1 MVLTAVAR
9 MRLIK
14 QLLKIVSILVLIA
27 GVGTLYVLNRGGV
40 FRKIEPHFAGS
51 CESLPLDASAEDMT
65 VDRERGLVYISYLD
79 RQALIQGQGKAEG
92 SVQGTIMRL
101 DLNRS
106 PLVLEEALI
115 DKPAHL
121 RTHGL
126 SLYIDPAG
134 RRSLF
139 VINHPLN
146 RGTEPELVE
155 AFDEVEP
162 GRFKHRETFA
172 SPLFNSPNDMAAV
185 GPRQFYVANDKV
197 LKGGIAAGLQ
207 QLGIGASPLT
217 YFDGTEARVVAGDI
231 ASGGGI
237 NVSADGSELY
247 VSETSAQ
254 RLRVFRRNP
263 ADGSVSEQ
271 ERIPVPTS
279 PDNIDVAADGSL
291 WVTGHA
297 NTLKLIQ
304 HFITGSPAPTQV
316 LRVVPDGSG
325 GPAVEEI
332 YLNAGEQIS
341 AGSVGVT
348 YGKKLLIGSI
358 TARQILVCEQA

>member
-1 MVLTAVAR
+1 
-9 MRLIK
+9 MRFIK
-14 QLLKIVSILVLIA
+14 LLLKIIGVLVLVA
-27 GVGTLYVLNRGGV
+27 GLGTLYVLNRGGA
-40 FRKIEPHFAGS
+40 FRKIEPHFAGT

-65 VDRERGLVYISYLD
+65 VDRERGLVYVSYLD
-79 RQALIQGQGKAEG
+79 RQALIKGEGKAPG

-106 PLVLEEALI
+106 PLVLEDALL

-134 RRSLF
+134 KRSLF

-146 RGTEPELVE
+146 RGTDPELVE
-155 AFDEVEP
+155 VFDEVEP
-162 GRFKHRETFA
+162 GQFRHRETFA

-197 LKGGIAAGLQ
+197 LRGGLAAALQ

-217 YFDGTEARVVAGDI
+217 YFDGTTARVVRDDI
-231 ASGGGI
+231 ASAGGI
-237 NVSADGSELY
+237 NVSADGSTLY

-254 RLRVFRRNP
+254 RMRVLERNP
-263 ADGSVSEQ
+263 SDGSVTEKA
-271 ERIPVPTS
+271 RIAVPTS
-279 PDNIDVAADGSL
+279 PDNVDVAADGSL

-304 HFITGSPAPTQV
+304 HFINGSPAPTQV
-316 LRVVPDGSG
+316 LRVVPDSSG
-325 GPAVEEI
+325 GAVIDEI

-358 TARQILVCEQA
+358 TDRQILVCEQT

>member
-1 MVLTAVAR
+1 

-14 QLLKIVSILVLIA
+14 QIFKLLGVLVLVA
-27 GVGTLYVLNRGGV
+27 GVGTLYVLNRGGA
-40 FRKIEPHFAGS
+40 FRKLEPHFAGN
-51 CESLPLDASAEDMT
+51 CESLPLDASAEDMQ
-65 VDRERGLVYISYLD
+65 VDRERGFVYISHLD
-79 RQALIQGQGKAEG
+79 RQALIKGEGKAPG
-92 SVQGTIMRL
+92 SVQGTIMRI

-106 PLVLEEALI
+106 PLAIEDALV

-134 RRSLF
+134 KRSLF

-155 AFDEVEP
+155 VFDEIEP
-162 GRFKHRETFA
+162 GRFRHRETFA
-172 SPLFNSPNDMAAV
+172 SPLFNSPNDMVAV

-197 LKGGIAAGLQ
+197 LRGALAAGLQ

-217 YFDGTEARVVAGDI
+217 YFDGTTARVVRDDI

-237 NVSADGSELY
+237 NASADGTTLY

-254 RLRVFRRNP
+254 RLRVLTRNP
-263 ADGSVSEQ
+263 ADGSVTETA
-271 ERIPVPTS
+271 RIALPTS

-304 HFITGSPAPTQV
+304 HFIKGSPAPTQV
-316 LRVVPDGSG
+316 LRVVPGTGNAATID
-325 GPAVEEI
+325 EI
-332 YLNAGEQIS
+332 YVNAGEQIS
-341 AGSVGVT
+341 
-348 YGKKLLIGSI
+348 
-358 TARQILVCEQA
+358 

>member
-1 MVLTAVAR
+1 
-9 MRLIK
+9 MRVIK
-14 QLLKIVSILVLIA
+14 RILKIIGVLVLVA
-27 GVGTLYVLNRGGV
+27 GVGTLYVLNRGGA
-40 FRKIEPHFAGS
+40 FRKIEPHFAGN

-65 VDRERGLVYISYLD
+65 VDRERGLVYVSYLD
-79 RQALIQGQGKAEG
+79 RQGLIKGEGKAPG
-92 SVQGTIMRL
+92 SVQGTVMRL
-101 DLNRS
+101 DLNRQ
-106 PLVLEEALI
+106 PLVLEDALL

-126 SLYIDPAG
+126 SLYVDPAG
-134 RRSLF
+134 QRSLF

-155 AFDEVEP
+155 IFDEVQP
-162 GRFKHRETFA
+162 GQFRHRETIA

-185 GPRQFYVANDKV
+185 GAHQFYVANDKV
-197 LKGGIAAGLQ
+197 LKGGLAAGLQ

-217 YFDGTEARVVAGDI
+217 YFDGKTARVVRDDI

-237 NVSADGSELY
+237 NVSADGSTVY

-254 RLRVFRRNP
+254 RVRVLARNP
-263 ADGSVSEQ
+263 ADGAVTEKA
-271 ERIPVPTS
+271 RIEVPTS

-304 HFITGSPAPTQV
+304 HFIKGSPAPTQV
-316 LRVVPDGSG
+316 LRVVPDDSG
-325 GPAVEEI
+325 GAAIEEI
-332 YLNAGEQIS
+332 YLNGGEQIS
-341 AGSVGVT
+341 AGSVGAT

-358 TARQILVCEQA
+358 TARQILVCERS

>member
-1 MVLTAVAR
+1 

-14 QLLKIVSILVLIA
+14 RIFKIIGILVLIA
-27 GVGTLYVLNRGGV
+27 GVGTLYVLNRGGA
-40 FRKIEPHFAGS
+40 FRPIEPHFAGS

-79 RQALIQGQGKAEG
+79 RQSLVKGDGTN
-92 SVQGTIMRL
+92 VQGTIMRL
-101 DLNRS
+101 DLNRQ
-106 PLVLEEALI
+106 PLAIEDALQ

-126 SLYIDPAG
+126 SLYVDPAG
-134 RRSLF
+134 KRSLF

-155 AFDEVEP
+155 VFDEITP
-162 GRFKHRETFA
+162 GQFRHRETFS

-185 GPRQFYVANDKV
+185 GPRQFYVANDKP
-197 LKGGIAAGLQ
+197 LKGGLAAGLQ

-217 YFDGTEARVVAGDI
+217 YFDGTAARVVAGDI

-237 NVSADGSELY
+237 NVSADGSTLY
-247 VSETSAQ
+247 VSETAGQ
-254 RLRVFRRNP
+254 RLRVLGRNP
-263 ADGSVSEQ
+263 ADGAVTDQ
-271 ERIPVPTS
+271 ARITLPTS
-279 PDNIDVAADGSL
+279 PDNVDVAADGSL

-297 NTLKLIQ
+297 NTVKLIQ
-304 HFITGSPAPTQV
+304 HFINGSPAPTQV
-316 LRVVPDGSG
+316 LRVVPAG
-325 GPAVEEI
+325 GGAATVDEI
-332 YLNAGEQIS
+332 YLNAGDQIS

-348 YGKKLLIGSI
+348 YGNKLLIGSI
-358 TARQILVCEQA
+358 TARQLLVCELS

>member
-1 MVLTAVAR
+1 
-9 MRLIK
+9 MRIIK
-14 QLLKIVSILVLIA
+14 QLLKIIGVLVLVA
-27 GVGTLYVLNRGGV
+27 ALGTLYVLNRGGA

-51 CESLPLDASAEDMT
+51 CESLPLSASAEDMT
-65 VDRERGLVYISYLD
+65 VDRERGFVYISYLD
-79 RQALIQGQGKAEG
+79 RQSLVKGEGKAVG

-101 DLNRS
+101 DLNRV
-106 PLVLEEALI
+106 PLKLEDALQ
-115 DKPAHL
+115 DRPAHL

-134 RRSLF
+134 KRSLF

-155 AFDEVEP
+155 VFDEVSP
-162 GRFKHRETFA
+162 GQFTHRETFG
-172 SPLFNSPNDMAAV
+172 SPLFNSPNDMTAV

-197 LKGGIAAGLQ
+197 LAGGLAAGLQ
-207 QLGIGASPLT
+207 QFGIGASPLT
-217 YFDGTEARVVAGDI
+217 YFDGTTARVVLDDI
-231 ASGGGI
+231 ASGGGM
-237 NVSADGSELY
+237 NVSADGNTLY

-254 RLRVFRRNP
+254 RLRVLERNP
-263 ADGSVSEQ
+263 GDGSVTEKA
-271 ERIPVPTS
+271 RIALPTS
-279 PDNIDVAADGSL
+279 PDNVDVAADGSL

-297 NTLKLIQ
+297 NTVKLIQ
-304 HFITGSPAPTQV
+304 HFISGKPAPTQV
-316 LRVVPDGSG
+316 LRVVPDSNG
-325 GPAVEEI
+325 GAAIDEI

-358 TARQILVCEQA
+358 TARQILVCAMS

>member
-1 MVLTAVAR
+1 
-9 MRLIK
+9 MRFIK
-14 QLLKIVSILVLIA
+14 LLLKIIGVLVLVA
-27 GVGTLYVLNRGGV
+27 GLGTAYVLNRGGA
-40 FRKIEPHFAGS
+40 FRPIEPHFTGT
-51 CESLPLDASAEDMT
+51 CETLPLDASAEDMT

-79 RQALIQGQGKAEG
+79 RQGLINGEGKAPG

-106 PLVLEEALI
+106 PLALEDALL

-134 RRSLF
+134 KRSLF

-146 RGTEPELVE
+146 RGTEPEQVE
-155 AFDEVEP
+155 VFDEVQP
-162 GRFKHRETFA
+162 GQFRHRETFA

-197 LKGGIAAGLQ
+197 LKGGLAAGLQ
-207 QLGIGASPLT
+207 QVGIGASPLT
-217 YFDGTEARVVAGDI
+217 YFDGTTARVVRDDI

-237 NVSADGSELY
+237 NVSADGGTLY

-254 RLRVFRRNP
+254 RLRVLERNP
-263 ADGSVSEQ
+263 ADGSVTEKA
-271 ERIPVPTS
+271 RIPLPTS
-279 PDNIDVAADGSL
+279 PDNVDVAADGSL

-304 HFITGSPAPTQV
+304 HFINGSPAPTQV
-316 LRVVPDGSG
+316 LRVVPDSNG
-325 GPAVEEI
+325 GAAVDEI
-332 YLNAGEQIS
+332 YLNAGEQIP

-358 TARQILVCEQA
+358 TARQILVCEQT

>member
-1 MVLTAVAR
+1 
-9 MRLIK
+9 MRFIK
-14 QLLKIVSILVLIA
+14 QLFKLIGALVLVA
-27 GVGTLYVLNRGGV
+27 GLGTVYVLNRGGA
-40 FRKIEPHFAGS
+40 FHKIEPHFAGN

-65 VDRERGLVYISYLD
+65 VDQERGFVYVSYLD
-79 RQALIQGQGKAEG
+79 RQSLVKGEGKAVG

-101 DLNRS
+101 DLNRV
-106 PLVLEEALI
+106 PLRLEDALL

-134 RRSLF
+134 KRSLF

-155 AFDEVEP
+155 VFDEVLP
-162 GRFKHRETFA
+162 GQFRHRETFG
-172 SPLFNSPNDMAAV
+172 SPLFNSPNDMAAA

-197 LKGGIAAGLQ
+197 LTGGLAAGLQ

-217 YFDGTEARVVAGDI
+217 YFDGSTARVVLDDI
-231 ASGGGI
+231 ASGGGM
-237 NVSADGSELY
+237 NVSADGSTLY

-254 RLRVFRRNP
+254 RVRVLDRNP
-263 ADGSVSEQ
+263 ADGSVTDKA
-271 ERIPVPTS
+271 RIEVPTS
-279 PDNIDVAADGSL
+279 PDNVDVAADGSL

-297 NTLKLIQ
+297 NTVKLIQ
-304 HFITGSPAPTQV
+304 HFISGTPAPTQV
-316 LRVVPDGSG
+316 LRVVPDSD
-325 GPAVEEI
+325 
-332 YLNAGEQIS
+332 
-341 AGSVGVT
+341 GVT

-358 TARQILVCEQA
+358 TDRQILVCEMT

>member
-1 MVLTAVAR
+1 

-14 QLLKIVSILVLIA
+14 QIFKILGVLIVVA
-27 GVGTLYVLNRGGV
+27 VLGTLYVLNRGGA
-40 FRKIEPHFAGS
+40 FRKIEPHFAGN
-51 CESLPLDASAEDMT
+51 CASLPLDASAEDMT
-65 VDRERGLVYISYLD
+65 VDQERGLVYISYLD
-79 RQALIQGQGKAEG
+79 RQALIKGEGKAAG

-101 DLNRS
+101 DLNRL
-106 PLVLEEALI
+106 PLVLEDALI
-115 DKPAHL
+115 DKPPHL

-134 RRSLF
+134 KRSLF

-146 RGTEPELVE
+146 RGTEPEHVE
-155 AFDEVEP
+155 VFDEVEP

-197 LKGGIAAGLQ
+197 LQGGLAAGLQ

-217 YFDGTEARVVAGDI
+217 YFDGTAARVVTDDI
-231 ASGGGI
+231 ASGGGM
-237 NVSADGSELY
+237 NVSADGSTLY

-254 RLRVFRRNP
+254 RVRVLERNP
-263 ADGSVSEQ
+263 ADGSVKEMA
-271 ERIPVPTS
+271 RIAVPTS

-304 HFITGSPAPTQV
+304 HFINGSPAPTQV

-325 GPAVEEI
+325 GASVEEI
-332 YLNAGEQIS
+332 YLNAGDQIS
-341 AGSVGVT
+341 TGSVGVT

-358 TARQILVCEQA
+358 TARQILVCEQT